1 MHQDRKP
8 ELARAD
14 NRNRQHDGE
23 RIWPRRNHRDRAKNE
38 RPCMRDQGNA
48 LPGGPRAY
56 LDELLRG
63 HQIAGA
69 DAKGGH
75 GCFSL
80 LLDALSGA
88 EFADLTTLS
97 RRAAAAGASACGPSR
112 RSISAARSL
121 GERPIACPSSVTP
134 IAIVQKRRALVSGS
148 SRECQPRA
156 AISAAYARKPSA
168 C

>member
-14 NRNRQHDGE
+14 NRDRQHDGE
-23 RIWPRRNHRDRAKNE
+23 RIGPHRNHRDRAEDE

-48 LPGGPRAY
+48 LPGEARAY
-56 LDELLRG
+56 FDELLLG
-63 HQIAGA
+63 HQVAGA
-69 DAKGGH
+69 NAKGGH

-88 EFADLTTLS
+88 EFPDLTTLS
-97 RRAAAAGASACGPSR
+97 RAASEGASACGPSR
-112 RSISAARSL
+112 RSISATSSS

-134 IAIVQKRRALVSGS
+134 IAMVQKRRALVSGS
-148 SRECQPRA
+148 SRECQPCA
-156 AISAAYARKPSA
+156 AISAA
-168 C
+168 